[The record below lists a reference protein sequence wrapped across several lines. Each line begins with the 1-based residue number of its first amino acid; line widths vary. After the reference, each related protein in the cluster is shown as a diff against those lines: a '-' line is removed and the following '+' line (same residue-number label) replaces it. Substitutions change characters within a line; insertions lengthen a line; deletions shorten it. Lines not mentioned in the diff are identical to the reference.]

1 MEIYKG
7 THAPFAQR
15 SRGMTLVEL
24 LVALAIVFILAGMAV
39 PSFAAYLDKQ
49 RVEVAASRFHA
60 HMSVARNTAIAM
72 GATATLEAKVE
83 NDWSQGWRVYVDRN
97 GNDLQDDDEASVV
110 VGEALTNGV
119 TISGNGSVASAI
131 RFGADGRPHL
141 AGGGFQAGTITI
153 SNGCKLTQQ
162 LVMSRA
168 GRVRR
173 TTSDTPAC

>member
-1 MEIYKG
+1 
-7 THAPFAQR
+7 
-15 SRGMTLVEL
+15 MTLVEL
-24 LVALAIVFILAGMAV
+24 LVAVAIVVILAGV
-39 PSFAAYLDKQ
+39 SIPSFATYLDKQ

-60 HMSVARNTAIAM
+60 HMSVARNTAITM
-72 GATATLEAKVE
+72 GATATLEARVE

-97 GNDLQDDDEASVV
+97 SNDLQDDDEASVV
-110 VGEALTNGV
+110 VGEPLANGV
-119 TISGNGSVASAI
+119 TITGNGTVASAI

-173 TTSDTPAC
+173 GSNATPAC